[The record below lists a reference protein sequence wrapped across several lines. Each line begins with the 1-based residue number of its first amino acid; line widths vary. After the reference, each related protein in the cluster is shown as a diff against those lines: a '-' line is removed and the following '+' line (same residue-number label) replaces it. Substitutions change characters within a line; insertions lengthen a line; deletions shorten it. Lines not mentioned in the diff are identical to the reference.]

1 MSFTGNIGNAGGRN
15 GPAAG
20 EPSGHVL
27 LVGGG
32 VIGKG
37 WAVQLLA
44 HGHRVVLADPAVGA
58 DEVARQVEQSR
69 QAVEGLGGDLHGW
82 ESRLEVVADT
92 GGGLEAA
99 LDGAVWVQES
109 GPEDPGFKARLAA
122 WLDERLPSE
131 VVIASSTSGTM
142 PSALAAEC
150 TRAPGR
156 VVVGHPFHPVPV
168 IPLVEVVGNAH
179 TTDDV
184 AERACRFYRSLGKR
198 PVRVRREVPGHL
210 ANRLQAALWREAY
223 SLVERGVATVADV
236 DAAVSHGPGL
246 RWAVVGPLLGQ
257 HLGGGPGGMA
267 HTLEHLGPPA
277 QEWMDDLRD
286 ARLTP
291 ELVSLLVDGVHEE
304 VGERGSDELSAAR
317 DALLVRLLRDKRD
330 AGRSLP

>member
-1 MSFTGNIGNAGGRN
+1 MSFTGNIGSAAGRN
-15 GPAAG
+15 GQRAD
-20 EPSGHVL
+20 GHVL

-58 DEVARQVEQSR
+58 DEVARHVR
-69 QAVEGLGGDLHGW
+69 QNRHAVESLGGDLDGW
-82 ESRLEVVADT
+82 ESRLHVVHDT

-109 GPEDPGFKARLAA
+109 GPEDPGFKSRLAA
-122 WLDERLPSE
+122 WLDERLSPE

-150 TRAPGR
+150 TSAPGR

-179 TTDDV
+179 TADET
-184 AERACRFYRSLGKR
+184 AERACDFYRSLGKR

-236 DAAVSHGPGL
+236 DAAITNGPGL
-246 RWAVVGPLLGQ
+246 RWALLGPLLGQ

-286 ARLTP
+286 ARLSP
-291 ELVSLLVDGVHEE
+291 ELVSLLVDGVDRE
-304 VGERGSDELSAAR
+304 VGDRGADELSAVR
-317 DALLVRLLRDKRD
+317 DALLVRLLQDKRD

>member
-1 MSFTGNIGNAGGRN
+1 MSFTGNIGSAAGRN
-15 GPAAG
+15 GQRAD
-20 EPSGHVL
+20 GHVL
-27 LVGGG
+27 LVGSG

-58 DEVARQVEQSR
+58 DEVARHVR
-69 QAVEGLGGDLHGW
+69 QNRHAVESLGGDLEGW
-82 ESRLEVVADT
+82 ESRLHVVHDT
-92 GGGLEAA
+92 GGGLETA

-109 GPEDPGFKARLAA
+109 GPEDPGFKSRLAA
-122 WLDERLPSE
+122 WLDERLSPD

-179 TTDDV
+179 TADDV
-184 AERACRFYRSLGKR
+184 AERACDFYRSLGKR

-236 DAAVSHGPGL
+236 DAAITNGPGL
-246 RWAVVGPLLGQ
+246 RWALLGPLLGQ

-286 ARLTP
+286 VRLSP
-291 ELVSLLVDGVHEE
+291 ELVSLLVDGVDRE
-304 VGERGSDELSAAR
+304 VGDRAADELSAAR
-317 DALLVRLLRDKRD
+317 DALLVRLLQDKRD